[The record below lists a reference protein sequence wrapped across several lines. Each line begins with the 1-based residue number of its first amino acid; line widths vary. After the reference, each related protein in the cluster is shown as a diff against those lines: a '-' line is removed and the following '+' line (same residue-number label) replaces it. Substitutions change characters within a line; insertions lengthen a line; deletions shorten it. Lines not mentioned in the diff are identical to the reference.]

1 LLRSMT
7 GYGKHTVSSNVVQLS
22 IEIRSV
28 NSRYLEISFKL
39 PKSLLSFEQEIKQ
52 LVKQNVDRGKL
63 AIAVYYEGGDN
74 GLTDVHLD
82 ERLLDQYLKVTDA
95 IADKT
100 GIADSL
106 SLDAIVRIPDIVVSS
121 VDKSKEAELK
131 TLLLEGTKAA
141 LDDFNSMRE
150 DEGRVLQA
158 EMQQRLQNMDAN
170 LRIIEER
177 NTGASRAQLKKLH
190 DRLMDNLQLEKI
202 DPDRLEMEL
211 AFLSD
216 KVDVTE
222 EIVRLKAHIKAF
234 ETTLLKDN
242 TPGKRLNFL
251 NQEMHRE
258 ANTIGSK
265 TADVTISHL
274 SVTIKEEIEKIREQV
289 QNIE

>member
-106 SLDAIVRIPDIVVSS
+106 SLNAIVRIPDIVVSS

-141 LDDFNSMRE
+141 LDDFNTMRE

-158 EMQQRLQNMDAN
+158 EMQQRLQKMDAN

>member
-1 LLRSMT
+1 MLFNCPSKSGRLIPDTWKSA
-7 GYGKHTVSSNVVQLS
+7 L
-22 IEIRSV
+22 
-28 NSRYLEISFKL
+28 KL

-141 LDDFNSMRE
+141 LDDFNTMRE

>member
-1 LLRSMT
+1 MT

-141 LDDFNSMRE
+141 LDDFNTMRE

>member
-1 LLRSMT
+1 MT

-106 SLDAIVRIPDIVVSS
+106 SLNAIVRIPDIVVSS

-141 LDDFNSMRE
+141 LDDFNTMRE

-158 EMQQRLQNMDAN
+158 EMQQRLQKMDAN

>member
-1 LLRSMT
+1 MT

>member
-1 LLRSMT
+1 MT

-106 SLDAIVRIPDIVVSS
+106 SLNAIVRIPDIVVSS

-141 LDDFNSMRE
+141 LDDFKTMRE

-158 EMQQRLQNMDAN
+158 EMQQRLQKMDAN